1 MEPNKTYKFLHSD
14 GNHQQKKKTACGLGE
29 NICRQCDLQGL
40 TSKVHK
46 ELIQLNIKK
55 KQQQQQ
61 KKLTNNPIKNGQK
74 T

>member
-1 MEPNKTYKFLHSD
+1 MEPNKTYKFLHSE

-40 TSKVHK
+40 TSKVYK
-46 ELIQLNIKK
+46 QLIQLNIETTTTT
-55 KQQQQQ
+55 
-61 KKLTNNPIKNGQK
+61 KLTNNPIKNGQK